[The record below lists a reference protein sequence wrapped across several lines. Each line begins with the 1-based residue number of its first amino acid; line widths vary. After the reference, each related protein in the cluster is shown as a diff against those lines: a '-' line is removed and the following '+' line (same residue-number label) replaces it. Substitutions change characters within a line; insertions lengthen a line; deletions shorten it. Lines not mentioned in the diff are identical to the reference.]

1 MRTIRNP
8 SHPDPSVLL
17 ALLDAGESQN
27 GISSGAPAPQISD
40 AGERLPTNL
49 NLQCARERGL
59 KQQGETVEIDRRDR

>member
-17 ALLDAGESQN
+17 ALLNAGESQN

-40 AGERLPTNL
+40 AGERLPTDL
-49 NLQCARERGL
+49 NLQCAVADL
-59 KQQGETVEIDRRDR
+59 